1 MHKLAVFV
9 PGSHKE
15 AVKQALFAAGAGKM
29 GDYEHC
35 CWETKGTGQ
44 FRPLATANPFLGE
57 PGQVESVTEF
67 KLEMVVADDLV
78 HAAIVALRQSHPYE
92 EPAFDLWPL
101 VVGV

>member
-1 MHKLAVFV
+1 M
-9 PGSHKE
+9 
-15 AVKQALFAAGAGKM
+15 
-29 GDYEHC
+29 
-35 CWETKGTGQ
+35 
-44 FRPLATANPFLGE
+44 
-57 PGQVESVTEF
+57 ESVTEF